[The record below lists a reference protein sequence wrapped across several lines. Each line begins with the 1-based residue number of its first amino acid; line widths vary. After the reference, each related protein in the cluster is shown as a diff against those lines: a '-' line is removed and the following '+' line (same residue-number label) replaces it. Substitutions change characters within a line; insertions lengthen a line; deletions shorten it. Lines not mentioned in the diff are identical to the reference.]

1 MGLDVCG
8 HQIVSVLMFM
18 LFVLRAWKS
27 RPFSSIIERRI
38 NKGGSIPA
46 FCKRPVRCVVE
57 VVVQSLGR
65 RSTVAVDSICGSVTD
80 SGSLKLTNHSLSH
93 VLTWATSDF
102 SLSCKIYSIFYS
114 EQMYCAHSFQSRT
127 RSAVGLRSTAFHTFA
142 VRNISLG
149 T

>member
-8 HQIVSVLMFM
+8 HQIVSVLMVM

-102 SLSCKIYSIFYS
+102 YPIFYS

-142 VRNISLG
+142 VRNMSLG